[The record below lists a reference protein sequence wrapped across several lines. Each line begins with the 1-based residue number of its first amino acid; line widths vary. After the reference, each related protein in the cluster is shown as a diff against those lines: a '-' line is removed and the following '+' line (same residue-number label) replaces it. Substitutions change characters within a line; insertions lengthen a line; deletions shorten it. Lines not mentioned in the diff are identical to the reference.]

1 MAICERGGIVQYMAL
16 ELELIELIDQY
27 RKLGFSDRYILKN
40 IKKVWDDM
48 REPQPEL
55 KGELDT

>member
-1 MAICERGGIVQYMAL
+1 MAL

-48 REPQPEL
+48 RDPQPEI
-55 KGELDT
+55 KGEMDT

>member
-1 MAICERGGIVQYMAL
+1 MQYMAL